1 MGMSSWI
8 MDRVDEFYKI
18 AQTKIGECESCN
30 EFIFAMKGHEHML
43 LGSKEL
49 EYVQEGGYHE
59 MWSDFWSDY
68 QQ

>member
-1 MGMSSWI
+1 
-8 MDRVDEFYKI
+8 
-18 AQTKIGECESCN
+18 
-30 EFIFAMKGHEHML
+30 MKGHEHML
-43 LGSKEL
+43 LGSEEL